1 MGKHRVLYFS
11 RTPIS
16 QSGETHICRTST
28 IGVYGRLIHIKKAT
42 VHKDRKA
49 PSRRIKGRFPSV
61 KISLLFPSILVHL
74 KLKAYEINHN
84 GFDIVFKAKLTEGTI
99 AYTMRIKKKPT

>member
-28 IGVYGRLIHIKKAT
+28 IGVYGRLTYIKKAT
-42 VHKDRKA
+42 VLKDRSPTLMDTVPKVCL
-49 PSRRIKGRFPSV
+49 SV
-61 KISLLFPSILVHL
+61 DLLFEKP
-74 KLKAYEINHN
+74 
-84 GFDIVFKAKLTEGTI
+84 FAKLLMYFTLSSAIEFDL
-99 AYTMRIKKKPT
+99 